1 MTMAP
6 DSRTAA
12 PGQGAENGQPL
23 ARAALARRRRR
34 DAAAVLPLAGVVLFA
49 SPLIDAFAEAG
60 LIGGI
65 PVSVIYV
72 FGVWFGLI
80 ALTAR
85 LARRLRDDE
94 DA

>member
-1 MTMAP
+1 MAP

-12 PGQGAENGQPL
+12 RGEATENGQPL
-23 ARAALARRRRR
+23 ARGALARRKRR
-34 DAAAVLPLAGVVLFA
+34 DAAAVLPLAGIVLLA
-49 SPLIDAFAEAG
+49 SPLIDAFADG
-60 LIGGI
+60 GMIGGI
-65 PVSVIYV
+65 PVSVIYI

-85 LARRLRDDE
+85 LARGLRDDE